1 MKKITFFLA
10 AMCCAVSLY
19 AADCERGGNCGY
31 DENNLIAWTYNEGVL
46 SFKGSGVMASYD
58 ALNPAPW
65 DCWKDEVTAVVFEHN
80 VSFIAEYAFNGF
92 THLATVQLPTD
103 SFVIG
108 KYAFAGC
115 TALEE
120 IVIPAKVKY
129 IRKNAFNGA
138 GLQNVYLLGE
148 EPFEFLNYG
157 GWDVPFNACAS
168 LEHIYVPA
176 GSLSA
181 YQAYW
186 SANADNASYV
196 VKMSEGAPTY
206 PVAGNEFV
214 VDGLKY
220 QVINVVDKNVALVAN
235 GYTGEVNIPNKV
247 IGLGQTWNV
256 TAIGASAFEGVALNI
271 NPYSMLR
278 KVEEVGARAFYG
290 CTFNILT
297 IPENVETIGENAFA
311 GNVALATIEVRGD
324 EPAVLGTNAFAGAA
338 SELEILVPG
347 DKVETYKSSWSAYA
361 SSIYADAPYLVDE
374 PIGDLT
380 YYLKG
385 GHKLEAEV
393 TGVNGDPSSVTIP
406 ATIQYE
412 DEDGIVYTYNVTGIE
427 PNAFKYA
434 SIEVLTLDANISLE
448 GLNNGV
454 GVSVSISGLPT
465 QSELDAML
473 ANEEIDITVYNYLSA
488 LIIGQQQVGLS
499 SLPFADNNQL
509 RKVIITDN
517 VTSIPGGLFSGI
529 TSIKELTIGKNVTS
543 IEKDAFANCNSIE
556 SVISYSNNPAVLAL
570 ADQNFPAKNK
580 ERLLYVSYAART
592 AYRNAKWNEYFYF
605 DEDEAAQETDQ
616 VNVSSLESEQTSD
629 ATMQATL
636 EAMQQAAQEAKT
648 DPTVNVVTTNL
659 TIQRKLYKDGWLN
672 TICLPFDLTTLDG
685 TPLEGGEIFE
695 FDHANV
701 DMSGSSAS
709 LDMVVTPTDHMEA
722 GKPYFIR
729 WENTGEI
736 LEEMEFKNI
745 VITQTTGLE
754 VQGTE
759 GNVRFKGHL
768 GMIHIEKED
777 ELSADYCNL
786 YLIAG
791 NQFRWPIANDVTNM
805 KGFRAYF
812 RVYVGGGANN
822 APRRGM
828 PSRIVFAEKTTT
840 GVENAAVENGVVK
853 AIENGQLV
861 IIREGVRY
869 NAAGQI
875 VK

>member
-1 MKKITFFLA
+1 MKKIAFFLA

-19 AADCERGGNCGY
+19 ADCERGGNCGI
-31 DENNLIAWTYNEGVL
+31 DDQNLIAWTYNEGVL

-58 ALNPAPW
+58 AQNPSPW

-80 VSFIAEYAFNGF
+80 VTFIAEYAFYGF
-92 THLATVQLPTD
+92 SHLATVQLPTD

-120 IVIPAKVKY
+120 VIIPAKVKY

-138 GLQNVYLLGE
+138 GLQTVYLLGA
-148 EPFEFLNYG
+148 EPFEFLDYG
-157 GWDVPFNACAS
+157 GYDVPFNGCAS
-168 LEHIYVPA
+168 LANIYVPV

-186 SANADNASYV
+186 SANEDNASYV
-196 VKMSEGAPTY
+196 VKMSEGAPAY

-214 VDGLKY
+214 VNGLKY

-278 KVEEVGARAFYG
+278 KVKEVGARAFYG
-290 CTFNILT
+290 CAFNILI
-297 IPENVETIGENAFA
+297 IPENVKSIGAEAFAGNTALASIEVRGEEPATLGANAFA
-311 GNVALATIEVRGD
+311 GT
-324 EPAVLGTNAFAGAA
+324 A
-338 SELEILVPG
+338 SELEILVPA
-347 DKVETYKSSWSAYA
+347 DKVAVYKAAWSAYA
-361 SSIYADAPYLVDE
+361 DKIYADAPYKVDVE
-374 PIGDLT
+374 IGDFT
-380 YYLKG
+380 YYLIG
-385 GHKLEAEV
+385 GNKLTAQI
-393 TGVNGDPSSVTIP
+393 TGVATDAKEVTIP
-406 ATIQYE
+406 ASVTYE
-412 DEDGIVYTYNVTGIE
+412 EDGITYTYNVNAIE

-434 SIEVLTLDANISLE
+434 EFEKITIATELTAEN
-448 GLNNGV
+448 LNAGI
-454 GVSVSISGLPT
+454 GVSVGFSFDKAT
-465 QSELDAML
+465 LDAML
-473 ANEEIDITVYNYLSA
+473 AAHTITQELYDQ
-488 LIIGQQQVGLS
+488 LIESFYTTGQGTNVFDAANTTLKEVVI
-499 SLPFADNNQL
+499 ADGVTHIPAGFFGGMAGIE
-509 RKVIITDN
+509 RVVIPAS
-517 VTSIPGGLFSGI
+517 VTSID
-529 TSIKELTIGKNVTS
+529 E
-543 IEKDAFANCNSIE
+543 DAFLNCTGIQ
-556 SVISYSNNPAVLAL
+556 SVISYRTEPINLAGTYRV
-570 ADQNFPAKNK
+570 FPRKNK
-580 ERLLYVSYAART
+580 VRLLFVSYAARS
-592 AYRNAKWNEYFYF
+592 AYKAAKWDTYFYF
-605 DEDEAAQETDQ
+605 DEQEAAAETDQ

-629 ATMQATL
+629 AELQATL
-636 EAMQQAAQEAKT
+636 EAMQQAAQTAEA

-659 TIQRKLYKDGWLN
+659 TIQRKLYKDGYLN
-672 TICLPFDLTTLDG
+672 TICLPFDLATLDG

-701 DMSGSSAS
+701 DMSGSAAS

-729 WENTGEI
+729 WANTGEI

-745 VITQTTGLE
+745 VITQTVGLS
-754 VQGTE
+754 VQGAT
-759 GNVRFKGHL
+759 GNVEFKGHL

-777 ELSADYCNL
+777 ELDSDYSNL
-786 YLIAG
+786 YLSAG
-791 NQFRWPIANDVTNM
+791 DQFRWPVANDVTNM

-822 APRRGM
+822 SPRRGM
-828 PSRIVFAEKTTT
+828 PSRIVFGEKTTT
-840 GVENAAVENGVVK
+840 AIDNAEVQNGVVK